1 MASVSQLSARLGGN
15 PTVLALSAA
24 RLGDAVGNS
33 ILFIVIP
40 LYVAKLPAP
49 WLPLPEPTRVG
60 ILISMYGLIFSLL
73 QPVGGALTDR
83 AKNRKAV
90 ILLGLGITGA
100 GMLVFVAASRFSH
113 LLLLRALQGF
123 GVALTIPA
131 SLSIMASATDRSSR
145 GGSMGIYTSMRMVGF
160 SIGPVLGGYLLDHVG
175 FDAAFYVGAGFI
187 ALAMVLVQA
196 WVRESG
202 DRDVSMEARAKL
214 APSVWRSPVV
224 PLGAATFVMAAA
236 FSMLPTLEK
245 QFNARLHQGAFGFG
259 LAFSSLML
267 SRLLFQFP
275 LGRLS
280 DRIGRKPLVVGGL
293 LLMGA
298 VTAPLGLVATTA
310 QLTGLRVLQG
320 IASAGIAAPAFA
332 LAADL
337 SSRGGEGR
345 QMSVITMGFGLGIAL
360 GPLLAGVLAPLWF
373 DLPFLLGGLSAIPAA
388 WIVQRW
394 VPETVSR
401 S

>member
-1 MASVSQLSARLGGN
+1 
-15 PTVLALSAA
+15 
-24 RLGDAVGNS
+24 
-33 ILFIVIP
+33 
-40 LYVAKLPAP
+40 
-49 WLPLPEPTRVG
+49 
-60 ILISMYGLIFSLL
+60 
-73 QPVGGALTDR
+73 
-83 AKNRKAV
+83 
-90 ILLGLGITGA
+90 
-100 GMLVFVAASRFSH
+100 
-113 LLLLRALQGF
+113 
-123 GVALTIPA
+123 
-131 SLSIMASATDRSSR
+131 
-145 GGSMGIYTSMRMVGF
+145 
-160 SIGPVLGGYLLDHVG
+160 
-175 FDAAFYVGAGFI
+175 
-187 ALAMVLVQA
+187 
-196 WVRESG
+196 
-202 DRDVSMEARAKL
+202 
-214 APSVWRSPVV
+214 
-224 PLGAATFVMAAA
+224 MAAA